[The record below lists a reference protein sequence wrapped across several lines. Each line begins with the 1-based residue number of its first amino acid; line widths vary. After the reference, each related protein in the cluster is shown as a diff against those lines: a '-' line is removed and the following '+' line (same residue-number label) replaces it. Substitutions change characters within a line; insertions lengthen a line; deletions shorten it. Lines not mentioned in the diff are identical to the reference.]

1 MTKYIVKTEELHWV
15 NVTYSVSATSE
26 EEAKMLIES
35 GQDGEIIDETFDC
48 IDQLSVISVEEDN
61 D

>member
-15 NVTYSVSATSE
+15 NVTYSVSAESE
-26 EEAKMLIES
+26 DEAKMLIET
-35 GQDGEIIDETFDC
+35 GQDGEVTDEDFDC
-48 IDQLSVISVEEDN
+48 VDQLSVISVEEDN